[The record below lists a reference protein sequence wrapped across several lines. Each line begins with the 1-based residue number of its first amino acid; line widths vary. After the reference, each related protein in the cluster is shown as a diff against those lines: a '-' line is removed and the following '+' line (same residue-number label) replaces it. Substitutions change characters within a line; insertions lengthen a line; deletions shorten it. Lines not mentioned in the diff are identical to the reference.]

1 MDLWWWLHPLVPA
14 SARGAQSQ
22 HHHLCVGGWVI
33 PKDVESNPIKG
44 SLKSITIITTTITIV
59 SRSGADADAGGGDD
73 GGGAGWILMGAAIAI
88 ALKLGTKITAG
99 SSARQSWCV
108 YQ

>member
-1 MDLWWWLHPLVPA
+1 MPA

-22 HHHLCVGGWVI
+22 HHHLCVCGWVI
-33 PKDVESNPIKG
+33 PKDVESNLIKG
-44 SLKSITIITTTITIV
+44 SLKSITIV
-59 SRSGADADAGGGDD
+59 SRSGADAGGGDD